1 VSASHSVQLDP
12 NEQRTLGALSGR
24 IMKTGWAMAIV
35 GLLASLL
42 LCAAGDYAPK
52 RVLYAYL
59 TNFAFYISIPIAA
72 LLFVMVHQLC
82 KTGTVTTYRRVG
94 EIFAAMLPHLAVF
107 VLPILAAV
115 GIIYKWAYIE
125 GDYLVDKKAPWL
137 LIETWL
143 PRMVLYLAVLSGM
156 ALWFYRKSLKQDET
170 GDPKLSRKMTG
181 AAAPLILVYGF
192 VVSLFAFDMIM
203 SLDPHWYSTI
213 FGVYYFAGGFM
224 AFHSIMA
231 IFIIRLQDRGYL
243 TRSVN
248 DEHFHD
254 IGKMMFAFVVFWAY
268 IAYSQYMLI
277 WYANIPETT
286 VWFIRRG
293 ASTNPEHHEIANPF
307 MWLTLILLIGHFFIP
322 FFGLMSRWI
331 KRSTTKLYPWAVWLV
346 VMHWLDMIW
355 LIRPELRM
363 KDNSVATLPLNSV
376 DFLALIACFIGLG
389 GVFLAAFG
397 KVAGEKRSLV
407 AEKDPRLPEALAF
420 ENF

>member
-1 VSASHSVQLDP
+1 V
-12 NEQRTLGALSGR
+12 
-24 IMKTGWAMAIV
+24 KTGAILAV
-35 GLLASLL
+35 IGLGVSVLLALV
-42 LCAAGDYAPK
+42 GGEYAPK

-59 TNFAFYISIPIAA
+59 ANFAFFISIPIGA

-82 KTGTVTTYRRVG
+82 KTGTITSYRRIG
-94 EIFAAMLPHLAVF
+94 EIFAAMLPHVGFF
-107 VLPILAAV
+107 VLPILLAV
-115 GIIYKWAYIE
+115 TIIYKWAYIE
-125 GDYLVDKKAPWL
+125 GDPIVDAKKPWL
-137 LIETWL
+137 LVETWL
-143 PRMVLYLAVLSGM
+143 PRMILYLLILSGL
-156 ALWFYRKSLKQDET
+156 ATWFWKTSLKQDEA
-170 GDPKLSRKMTG
+170 GDPMLTRKMTG
-181 AAAPLILVYGF
+181 IAAPSILIYGI
-192 VVSLFAFDMIM
+192 VVTLFSFDLLK
-203 SLDPHWYSTI
+203 SLDPHWFSTI
-213 FGVYYFAGGFM
+213 FGVYYFAGAFM

-277 WYANIPETT
+277 WYANVPEET

-293 ASTNPEHHEIANPF
+293 ASTNPDHYNPF
-307 MWLTLILLIGHFFIP
+307 TWLTLVLLVGHFVIP

-331 KRSTTKLYPWAVWLV
+331 KRDTKKLYPWAVWLV

-355 LIRPELRM
+355 LVRPELRM
-363 KDNSVATLPLNSV
+363 KENPVATLPLNGI
-376 DFLALIACFIGLG
+376 DFIAMIACLIGLG

-407 AEKDPRLPEALAF
+407 AEKDPRLGEALAF